1 MINTNYDNKLHAGIQ
16 QTEGVQGTDPLKQP
30 TIGDELPV
38 VAAER
43 DAQEGGTLPTM
54 PAPKTKL
61 DGVNLQQ
68 LFTAVPSLGAIA
80 LSLTTEL
87 SDTIRRANNEARF
100 QEQQVIV
107 EQMKKQ
113 ADTMRDQA
121 ITNLCMSVAVAGVQI
136 AMSAYQVKA
145 SAGALQSAQGMAGD
159 MQAAFLQNQNLQIQ
173 GTAAGIG
180 AAGSLLGGVKD
191 FVSSMFDIEMKARDA
206 EIERHRSF
214 LMQLDSLNDSLK
226 QVIQSAIQNQ
236 NAIQRNVNETRV
248 KILT

>member
-1 MINTNYDNKLHAGIQ
+1 
-16 QTEGVQGTDPLKQP
+16 
-30 TIGDELPV
+30 
-38 VAAER
+38 
-43 DAQEGGTLPTM
+43 
-54 PAPKTKL
+54 
-61 DGVNLQQ
+61 
-68 LFTAVPSLGAIA
+68 LGAIA

-145 SAGALQSAQGMAGD
+145 SASALQGAQGMTGD

-236 NAIQRNVNETRV
+236 NAIQRNINETRV
-248 KILT
+248 KILS

>member
-1 MINTNYDNKLHAGIQ
+1 MINTNYDNQLHGGVQ
-16 QTEGVQGTDPLKQP
+16 QTGNVQGTEPMTQP
-30 TIGDELPV
+30 VIGDELPV
-38 VAAER
+38 VVAEPGMEEGAA
-43 DAQEGGTLPTM
+43 LPTM

-61 DGVNLQQ
+61 SGLVLEQ

-87 SDTIRRANNEARF
+87 SDSIRRSNNEARF

-121 ITNLCMSVAVAGVQI
+121 ITNLCMSVAVAGIQM

-145 SAGALQSAQGMAGD
+145 SAGALQSAKGMAGD

-173 GTAAGIG
+173 GTAAGIS

-191 FVSSMFDIEMKARDA
+191 FISSMFDVEMKARDA
-206 EIERHRSF
+206 DIERHRSF
-214 LMQLDSLNDSLK
+214 LMQLDSLNESLK

-236 NAIQRNVNETRV
+236 NAIQRNINETRV